1 MRSRHGRVHG
11 YKLMSKEIRHF
22 NSCSCNLQLSH
33 SHMAIDTPLITVI
46 IPVYQAKQYIVK
58 CVESIQRCRTNNYE
72 IILIDDGS
80 TDGSGYLCNQISSHD
95 TRIIT
100 LHQNNQGVSHA
111 RNRGI
116 ENARGKW
123 VWFVDADDEVVPNAL
138 DILTDAIKETDSDTI
153 LSGLINIFQNGS
165 NEINCPER
173 IYDIDKEILLERV
186 FAFQNG
192 MILFSQEIIRQ
203 YNLKFSTDIKIGE
216 DLEFQYKYL
225 LLCKKTITLGRPLYI
240 YFRRD
245 GSTMLRHE
253 NIERNA
259 YDSLKVTT
267 NILDYVTKMKII
279 EKKWLS
285 LRLRLLLKASI
296 QSAVKLDRENQKKC
310 HQLYRKCIKKAKK
323 EGVRNISDRTL
334 FLAYYFWGVY
344 RMSFNC
350 YMRWRAK

>member
-1 MRSRHGRVHG
+1 MTFG
-11 YKLMSKEIRHF
+11 
-22 NSCSCNLQLSH
+22 
-33 SHMAIDTPLITVI
+33 TPLITVI
-46 IPVYQAKQYIVK
+46 IPVYQAKQYIAK

-123 VWFVDADDEVVPNAL
+123 IWFVDADDEVVPNAL
-138 DILTDAIKETDSDTI
+138 DILTDAIKDSDSDTI
-153 LSGLINIFQNGS
+153 LSGLINVLQNG
-165 NEINCPER
+165 NKQIDCPER
-173 IYDIDKEILLERV
+173 KYDIDKEILLERI

-192 MILFSQEIIRQ
+192 MILFSQEIIQR
-203 YNLKFSTDIKIGE
+203 YSLKFSTDIKIGE

-240 YFRRD
+240 YFRRE
-245 GSTMLRHE
+245 GSAMLSHE
-253 NIERNA
+253 SIERNA
-259 YDSLKVTT
+259 YDSLKATT
-267 NILDYVTKMKII
+267 NILNYATKMKII
-279 EKKWLS
+279 DKRWLS

-296 QSAVKLDRENQKKC
+296 QSAVKLDSENQRNC

-323 EGVRNISDRTL
+323 QGFRHICDKTL
-334 FLAYYFWGVY
+334 FLAYYFWGLY
-344 RMSFNC
+344 RMSFNG
-350 YMRWRAK
+350 YMRWIAK